1 MKPLNVVVAQY
12 DSSSAEALANSL
24 QQHFRVVAIALNLD
38 EVRSAIPKH
47 RADVAVLDLE
57 TATLDEI
64 AALRREFASLEI
76 VCTHRLADDR
86 LWTQALAAGANDCCH
101 PSDVRSI
108 VFAAS
113 RTVPMARSTAA

>member
-1 MKPLNVVVAQY
+1 MKPLNVVVSQY
-12 DSSSAEALANSL
+12 DSSSAEALATSL
-24 QQHFRVVAIALNLD
+24 QHHFRIVAVAVGLD

-47 RADVAVLDLE
+47 RADVAVVDLE
-57 TATLDEI
+57 TATLDQI

-76 VCTHRLADDR
+76 VCTHRLADEH